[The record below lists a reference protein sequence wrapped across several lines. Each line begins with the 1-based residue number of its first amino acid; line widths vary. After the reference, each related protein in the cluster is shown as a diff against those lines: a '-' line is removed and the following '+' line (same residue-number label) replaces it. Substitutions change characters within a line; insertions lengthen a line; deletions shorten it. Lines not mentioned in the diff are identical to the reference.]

1 MLHILRLPTLTL
13 RLNFFFFF
21 FYFSVLFDDA
31 IY

>member
-21 FYFSVLFDDA
+21 YFSVLFDDA